1 MTKIFENETK
11 CKVIA
16 INGDVHRDLV
26 EKYKLAGYPSLKFF
40 KANDKATPIDYSGSH
55 ELSKMIEY
63 LNEHCG
69 TFRNT
74 EGRLNSEAGVRTD
87 VEEKIKELFKS
98 NLPVNEEIL
107 AKEFGNEDR

>member
-1 MTKIFENETK
+1 MTKVFENEPN

-26 EKYKLAGYPSLKFF
+26 EKYKLVGYPTLKFF
-40 KANDKATPIDYSGSH
+40 TAKDKATPIDYSGSH
-55 ELSKMIEY
+55 ELSKLIEY

-74 EGRLNSEAGVRTD
+74 EGRLKAEAGVRTE
-87 VEEKIKELFKS
+87 VEEKIKELFKTNS
-98 NLPVNEEIL
+98 PVNEEIL